1 LDLLQTLVAAADIN
15 GQVHSLLRSELG
27 AQLPLHISLSAPLVL
42 KADQKSDFE
51 EVVMGKIMESGAGRV
66 EAVIRRLRWERNY
79 DGTRWF
85 LVLAVDAPAND
96 ELNRLLHA
104 CNECASEF
112 GLPLLYDKKSDK
124 PTRSTLEERKISETV
139 MRSRS
144 DAFHISIAWQLSE
157 PGAKQRVVLDHPDV
171 AELGK
176 QSLQFKV
183 VKLKMGNV
191 VKDIRLLKRSTA
203 A

>member
-1 LDLLQTLVAAADIN
+1 MLETLVDAADPDS
-15 GQVHSLLRSELG
+15 QVHSLLRSELG

-51 EVVMGKIMESGAGRV
+51 ELVQRKIMESGGGRV
-66 EAVIRRLRWERNY
+66 EVVAQRLRWERNY

-85 LVLAVDAPAND
+85 LVLVVGAQVND

-104 CNECASEF
+104 CNESASEF
-112 GLPLLYDKKSDK
+112 DLPLLYAKRSDK
-124 PTRSTLEERKISETV
+124 PTGSSLEGQTISKSVAPNQT
-139 MRSRS
+139 
-144 DAFHISIAWQLSE
+144 DAFHISMAWQLAE
-157 PGAKQRVVLDHPDV
+157 PGAKQKGALDHV
-171 AELGK
+171 NLAELGK
-176 QSLQFKV
+176 SSLGFEV

-191 VKDIRLLKRSTA
+191 VKDIRLLRRSTA

>member
-1 LDLLQTLVAAADIN
+1 MLQTLVDAADIN

-42 KADQKSDFE
+42 KAEQKGEFE
-51 EVVMGKIMESGAGRV
+51 EFVQGKIVESGVRRV
-66 EAVIRRLRWERNY
+66 EVNVRRLRWERNY

-85 LVLAVDAPAND
+85 LVLVVDTPAND
-96 ELNRLLHA
+96 ELNKLLRA
-104 CNECASEF
+104 CNESASEF
-112 GLPLLYDKKSDK
+112 GLPLLYAKKSDK
-124 PTRSTLEERKISETV
+124 PTDSSLEEQKLSKTV
-139 MRSRS
+139 TRSRS

-157 PGAKQRVVLDHPDV
+157 PGAKQKVLLDHANV

-176 QSLQFKV
+176 RSLQFEV

-191 VKDIRLLKRSTA
+191 VKDIPLLKRSTA

>member
-1 LDLLQTLVAAADIN
+1 MLQILVDAADIN

-42 KADQKSDFE
+42 KTEQKSDFE
-51 EVVMGKIMESGAGRV
+51 EAVQGKIMESGMGRV
-66 EAVIRRLRWERNY
+66 EVSVQRLRWERNH

-96 ELNRLLHA
+96 ELNRLLRA
-104 CNECASEF
+104 CNESASEF
-112 GLPLLYDKKSDK
+112 GLPLLYAKTLDK
-124 PTRSTLEERKISETV
+124 PSRPSLEEQKISKNMTRK
-139 MRSRS
+139 RSK
-144 DAFHISIAWQLSE
+144 AFHISIAWQLSE
-157 PGAKQRVVLDHPDV
+157 PGARERVVPDHPNV
-171 AELGK
+171 MELGK
-176 QSLQFKV
+176 RNLLFEV

-191 VKDIRLLKRSTA
+191 VKDIPLLKRSTA

>member
-1 LDLLQTLVAAADIN
+1 MLQTFVNAADIN
-15 GQVHSLLRSELG
+15 GQIHSLLRSELG

-42 KADQKSDFE
+42 KADQKSEFE
-51 EVVMGKIMESGAGRV
+51 EFVQGKIVESGVGRV
-66 EAVIRRLRWERNY
+66 EAFVQRLRWERNY

-104 CNECASEF
+104 CNESASEF
-112 GLPLLYDKKSDK
+112 SLPLLYAKNSDK
-124 PTRSTLEERKISETV
+124 PTDSSLEEQKISKTV
-139 MRSRS
+139 TRGRS
-144 DAFHISIAWQLSE
+144 DVFHISIAWQLSE
-157 PGAKQRVVLDHPDV
+157 PGAKKRAVLDHPNV

-176 QSLQFKV
+176 RSLQFEV

-191 VKDIRLLKRSTA
+191 VKDIPLLKRSTA

>member
-1 LDLLQTLVAAADIN
+1 MLQTLVNAADIN
-15 GQVHSLLRSELG
+15 GQIHSLLRSELG

-51 EVVMGKIMESGAGRV
+51 EFVQGKIMESGVGKV
-66 EAVIRRLRWERNY
+66 EATIQRLRWERNY

-85 LVLAVDAPAND
+85 LVLAVDTPAND

-104 CNECASEF
+104 CNESASEF
-112 GLPLLYDKKSDK
+112 SLPLLYAKNSDK
-124 PTRSTLEERKISETV
+124 PTDSSLEEQKISKTV
-139 MRSRS
+139 TRNRS

-157 PGAKQRVVLDHPDV
+157 PGAKKRAVLDHPNV

-176 QSLQFKV
+176 RSLQFEV

-191 VKDIRLLKRSTA
+191 VKDIPLLKRSTA